1 MMIEYAI
8 KIKSLFELHSGLS
21 LIKSKVYDARDCGK
35 GWFALI
41 DESGEEFAYPPELFE
56 VISATEY

>member
-1 MMIEYAI
+1 MI
-8 KIKSLFELHSGLS
+8 KVKSLYDVHKGIS
-21 LIKSKVYDARDCGK
+21 LVKGKIYEARDCGK

-56 VISATEY
+56 VISATDAAAI